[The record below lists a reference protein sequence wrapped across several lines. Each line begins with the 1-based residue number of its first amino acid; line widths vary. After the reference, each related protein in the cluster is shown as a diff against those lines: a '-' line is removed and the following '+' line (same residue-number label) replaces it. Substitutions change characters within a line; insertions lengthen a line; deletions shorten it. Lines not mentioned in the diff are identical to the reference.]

1 MAANTEI
8 LIKRSLANS
17 SPSSLMQGE
26 LAYSY
31 ASNTLFI
38 GTADGLA
45 TLNVGGQFYTSQIE
59 NATDANTGNTL
70 VRRDPN
76 GNASFNWV
84 TANYFAGTFHG
95 NSDSATKLET
105 ARDFSIDG
113 LDVEASAVSFDG
125 TNDVIL
131 QGNLKTTGV
140 TAGTYGG
147 QTQIPVITVD
157 TKGRLSSAANVQ
169 ISTSLAINADSGGPS
184 AVNLIDQTL
193 DIAGGSGI
201 TSSVADQTITLD
213 VDDTVVRSNTAMQM
227 QLIDGDIQISGN
239 LTVLGNT
246 TQIEVQTLNIA
257 DPLIYLA
264 SNNYSSDL
272 VDIGFVG
279 NYFDGANNR
288 HAGVFRHAGDKE
300 FYVFDNYDQEPTANT
315 IDPTDASFRLATL
328 NANIK
333 SQLVQAHAFLAN
345 EGAPDGTANAGYSFQ
360 NDGGWDTGL
369 FSEGDGRVELWS
381 NAVKVLEIVRD
392 EGLTLQNGTVISDSG
407 APGLFVDSLNYAET
421 SNVVFYNPDSKE
433 VTYGSMADLRPDR
446 IANGAY
452 SMWISDIDGLVTAP
466 GKIIAAQSEGTF
478 NGGFSFSGNEGGAD
492 TGMFSPSDGIL
503 SLYSNDQEYFRL
515 DQNTGYNY
523 TYVPLQ
529 LQNGSVLT
537 DNNNYSLVLGKNA
550 EISNY
555 PQSIAIG
562 YNVNNDGGQQWQAI
576 AIGAYAGWSNQNGSA
591 VAIGARA
598 GYNNQQSNAV
608 AIGRQ
613 AGNNSQGSYS
623 IAMGWYAGNQVQ
635 NQAAVAIGEE
645 AGRYNQN
652 SETVAIGSWA
662 GREYQGWKSVAIGS
676 SAGNYYQGDW
686 SVAIG
691 LNAGRTSQ
699 GHSSVAMGHVA
710 GYDHQGVD
718 AVAIGVGAGKSY
730 QGNYAIAIGER
741 AGYGAD
747 GVQGNYAIAIGAR
760 AGYYQQYEH
769 SIILNASGDNLDSSR
784 SGLFI
789 NPIAYEE
796 TQDAVDDGLMFYNQ
810 TTKEVRYSYI
820 LDGGSF

>member
-45 TLNVGGQFYTSQIE
+45 TLNVGGQFYTSQID

-105 ARDFSIDG
+105 PRDFSIDG

-147 QTQIPVITVD
+147 QTQIPVFDVD
-157 TKGRLSSAANVQ
+157 DKGRLTSAANVS
-169 ISTSLAINADSGGPS
+169 IATTLSFTGDVGGPNT
-184 AVNLIDQTL
+184 VDLLTQTL
-193 DIAGGSGI
+193 DIAGGEGI
-201 TSSVADQTITLD
+201 TSTVSGQTITLD

-239 LTVLGNT
+239 LTVIGNT

-333 SQLVQAHAFLAN
+333 SQLVQANAFLAN

-466 GKIIAAQSEGTF
+466 GKIIAAQSEGTL

-492 TGMFSPSDGIL
+492 TGMFSPTDGLL
-503 SLYSNDQEYFRL
+503 SFYANDQEYFRM
-515 DQNTGYNY
+515 DVNQGYNY

-529 LQNGSVLT
+529 LKDGAILT
-537 DNNNYSLVLGKNA
+537 DNNNDSLVLGRNA
-550 EISNY
+550 EISLY

-562 YNVNNDGGQQWQAI
+562 YNVNNDGGQEWQAI
-576 AIGAYAGWSNQNGSA
+576 AIGAYAGWSSQRGSA
-591 VAIGARA
+591 IAIGARA

-623 IAMGWYAGNQVQ
+623 IAMGWYAGNQSQ
-635 NQAAVAIGEE
+635 NQAAIAIGEE
-645 AGRYNQN
+645 AGRNNQS

-662 GREYQGWKSVAIGS
+662 GRDNQGWKAVAVGS
-676 SAGNYYQGDW
+676 SAGNYQQGDW

-691 LNAGRTSQ
+691 LNAGNYSQ
-699 GHSSVAMGHVA
+699 GHSSVAVGHVA
-710 GYDHQGVD
+710 GRDSQGAD
-718 AVAIGVGAGKSY
+718 AVAVGVGAGRY
-730 QGNYAIAIGER
+730 NQGNYAVAIGER
-741 AGYGAD
+741 AGYGNDTA
-747 GVQGNYAIAIGAR
+747 QGEYAVAIGSR
-760 AGYYQQYEH
+760 AGYNNQAAY
-769 SIILNASGDNLDSSR
+769 SIILNATGNNLDAST

-789 NPIAYEE
+789 DPIAYEE
-796 TQDAVDDGLMFYNQ
+796 TQDSTFDGLMFYNSM
-810 TTKEVRYSYI
+810 TKEVRYSYI